1 MTEQTLFRLLEQ
13 FEAGKIARL
22 QYTEA
27 DQSLLLERYA
37 PAVAEAPAVPAAPA
51 GANASE
57 PVQEQAAPAPAG
69 TPVPAPVVG
78 TFYAAPSPESPAFVR
93 PGDAVTKGQ
102 TLCIIEAMKMLN
114 EVPAP
119 CDGVIESCC
128 ATDGALVG
136 FGDLLFT
143 IREN

>member
-1 MTEQTLFRLLEQ
+1 MTEETLFRLLER
-13 FEAGKIARL
+13 FEAGHIARL

-27 DQSLLLERYA
+27 DKSLLLERYA
-37 PAVAEAPAVPAAPA
+37 PAAAPAAPQPSVDDPA
-51 GANASE
+51 VAAQ
-57 PVQEQAAPAPAG
+57 QEAAPQEPTG
-69 TPVPAPVVG
+69 TPVSAPVVG

-93 PGDAVTKGQ
+93 PGDTVSKGQ

-119 CDGVIESCC
+119 CDGVIEACC

-136 FGDLLFT
+136 FGDILFT